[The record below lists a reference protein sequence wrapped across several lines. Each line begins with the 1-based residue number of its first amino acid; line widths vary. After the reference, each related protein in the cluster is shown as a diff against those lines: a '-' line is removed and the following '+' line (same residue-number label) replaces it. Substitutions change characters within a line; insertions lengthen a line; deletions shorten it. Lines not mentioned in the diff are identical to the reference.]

1 MSAEYLFETNSSP
14 DIASDSDVELRDWKS
29 DYAKPMADIGIKQL
43 AKILGIS
50 TASVSRALNNPDR
63 VSDAMRKRVQDAA
76 KQTGYRP
83 NKMGASLRT
92 AKTKNIIVI
101 IPDISDSFNSGVIRS
116 IERAASD
123 RGYSVLFGDTQGI
136 REAEISYG
144 DMVRTR
150 QADGIICFSHNL
162 PFSDSDLDSENFKMP
177 PIVNSCEQL
186 QSLQL
191 AGRAIPLVTI
201 DNVAAGREITKHLL
215 DLGHREIA
223 LITGDIDSPS
233 TQQRLLGYKLALK
246 EANIEFRQELIYEGE
261 YTLEAG
267 SSKTAEILSNSKRPS
282 AIFCMC
288 DETALGCLYTL
299 KKNNVSVPTDISVV
313 GFDDIKFARYFSPAL
328 TTVAQPVDEIG
339 KQCVEILLDVIDGQT
354 IDQKTVILPH
364 KVVVRDSTQ
373 SISS

>member
-1 MSAEYLFETNSSP
+1 
-14 DIASDSDVELRDWKS
+14 
-29 DYAKPMADIGIKQL
+29 MADIGIKQL

-50 TASVSRALNNPDR
+50 TASVSRALNNPER

-101 IPDISDSFNSGVIRS
+101 IPDISDTFNSGVIRS
-116 IERAASD
+116 IERTASD

-136 REAEISYG
+136 RESEIGYG

-162 PFSDSDLDSENFKMP
+162 PFSDADLDSDNFKMP

-191 AGRAIPLVTI
+191 AGRSIPLVTI
-201 DNVAAGREITKHLL
+201 DNVAAGREIAKHLL

-223 LITGDIDSPS
+223 VITGDIDSPS

-246 EANIEFRQELIYEGE
+246 EAGLEFNPALVFEGE

-267 SSKTAEILSNSKRPS
+267 SSTTLEILSEPQRPS
-282 AIFCMC
+282 AILCMC

-299 KKNNVSVPTDISVV
+299 KENNISVPSDISVV

-328 TTVAQPVDEIG
+328 TTVAQPVDDIG
-339 KQCVEILLDVIDGQT
+339 RQCVEILLDVIDGKSVA
-354 IDQKTVILPH
+354 QKTVILPH
-364 KVVVRDSTQ
+364 KLVIRDSTQ
-373 SISS
+373 AI